1 MRSSGDPHRIR
12 LEVKPTEIEI
22 LTAYRSIRE
31 KEHGYNAYSFPSN
44 DIVLLYPKTV
54 ALRPSILYRDL
65 SLFLRRTIPQR
76 LSNFTVNRYFG
87 MIIRNSR
94 KLLQE
99 IQ

>member
-65 SLFLRRTIPQR
+65 SLLFFFYDVPFPSVFRILP
-76 LSNFTVNRYFG
+76 
-87 MIIRNSR
+87 
-94 KLLQE
+94 
-99 IQ
+99 